1 MKKLLII
8 AMFVL
13 GLSSCSESY
22 PIRNSPDSMA
32 SQFINLEKIT
42 EDNLLEDGVSIF
54 RDKHTDV
61 LYLVFISGNKD
72 KGGITSIAEPD
83 GTFLTYQ
90 EWKERNKTYGKE
102 NQE

>member
-8 AMFVL
+8 AIVVL

-32 SQFINLEKIT
+32 NQFINLERIT
-42 EDNLLEDGVSIF
+42 EDNLVKGGVSIF

-61 LYLVFISGNKD
+61 LYFVFISGY
-72 KGGITSIAEPD
+72 KGGITPIAEPD

>member
-8 AMFVL
+8 AMVVL

-32 SQFINLEKIT
+32 NRFINLEKIT

-61 LYLVFISGNKD
+61 LYII
-72 KGGITSIAEPD
+72 GG
-83 GTFLTYQ
+83 
-90 EWKERNKTYGKE
+90 
-102 NQE
+102 

>member
-8 AMFVL
+8 AIVVL

-32 SQFINLEKIT
+32 NQFINLERIT
-42 EDNLLEDGVSIF
+42 EDNLVKGGVSIF

-61 LYLVFISGNKD
+61 LYFVFITKQQEKCHIFSSAVLQ
-72 KGGITSIAEPD
+72 GID
-83 GTFLTYQ
+83 NCYLQ
-90 EWKERNKTYGKE
+90 GKSWIGY
-102 NQE
+102 NI